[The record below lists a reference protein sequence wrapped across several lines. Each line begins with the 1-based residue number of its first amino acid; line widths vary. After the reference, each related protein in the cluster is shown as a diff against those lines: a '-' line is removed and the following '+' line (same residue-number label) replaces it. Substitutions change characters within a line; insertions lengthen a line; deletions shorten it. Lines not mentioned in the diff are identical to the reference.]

1 MKKKIFW
8 LAGIFVSIGTIAFLT
23 NTFIDQTPPQT
34 IKETQETEKK
44 ANVERGGT
52 LQGKA
57 VLTGPVPLP
66 RVYHLVL
73 FPNMDLCAKV
83 ETDQE
88 MNRVIHDF
96 KVAQDGGLKD
106 VVVSLE
112 YVPSEKPFEKE
123 LLNIKTEH
131 CKFSPY
137 VNVVK
142 QDENFKVENYDLAIH
157 NSQIYQAE
165 RGKIIENIPIWP
177 KRTARGNIHFQKD
190 YKIFQM
196 ICGMHEFMQ
205 TWGYRVQNPYYF
217 ITGEDGAFTINKIPP
232 GDYVV
237 NAWHP
242 QMDIRS
248 QSIQVKGNELIEL
261 NFEFD
266 GNEVERANYET
277 ISSGR
282 IKKDAFKSRKETLN
296 IE

>member
-1 MKKKIFW
+1 MKKLILP
-8 LAGIFVSIGTIAFLT
+8 LAGTFLLIGLT
-23 NTFIDQTPPQT
+23 LFQVKGFFSQNSHRANTEVRF
-34 IKETQETEKK
+34 ET
-44 ANVERGGT
+44 GGT
-52 LQGKA
+52 LQGKI
-57 VLTGPVPLP
+57 VLTGPTPPP
-66 RVYHLVL
+66 RIYHLVL
-73 FPNMDLCAKV
+73 FPNMELCSQV
-83 ETDQE
+83 ETDAD

-96 KVAQDGGLKD
+96 KVSPDGGLKD
-106 VVVSLE
+106 VVVSLD
-112 YVPSEKPFEKE
+112 YVPSKKLFFKKP
-123 LLNIKTEH
+123 LNINTHH

-142 QDENFKVENYDLAIH
+142 QDEIFTVYNQDKAIH

-177 KRTARGNIHFQKD
+177 EKTAKGNIHFQKD

-217 ITGEDGAFTINKIPP
+217 ITGKDGAFTIQGIPP

-242 QMDIRS
+242 QMDIQS
-248 QSIQVKGNELIEL
+248 QRIHVEEKAVIDL

-266 GNEVERANYET
+266 GNEVDRALYET

-282 IKKDAFKSRKETLN
+282 IKKDAFKSREETLKN
-296 IE
+296 